1 MNAIMTAQLDDL
13 ASAAEVA
20 AALLKLTDADLVRL
34 KLIAQLRTSGLVA
47 IEWKDLINEAVCR
60 ALGETRRW
68 PRNVP
73 FIAFLAQTM
82 RSIANEERR
91 RLHQEKVT
99 LESDL
104 GSSHVE
110 GELITLDD
118 LAENPVHPEREEL
131 ARKTLEEI
139 EALFKDD
146 VEALALLNGLADG
159 LTPDEIQI
167 KGDMNKI
174 QYASSQ
180 KRIRR
185 KLAREFLT
193 EGNQS

>member
-1 MNAIMTAQLDDL
+1 MTAQLDDL
-13 ASAAEVA
+13 ATATDVA
-20 AALLKLTDADLVRL
+20 TALLSLTDADLVRL
-34 KLIAQLRTSGLVA
+34 KRIAQLRSAGLVA
-47 IEWKDLINEAVCR
+47 IEWKDLINEAVSR

-68 PRNVP
+68 PRSVP
-73 FIAFLAQTM
+73 FVAFLAQTM
-82 RSIANEERR
+82 RSIANEEWR

-104 GSSHVE
+104 GPSHSN
-110 GELITLDD
+110 GELMTLDE
-118 LAENPVHPEREEL
+118 LAENAVHPEREVL

-146 VEALALLNGLADG
+146 IEALAILNGLAGG

-167 KGDMNKI
+167 KGGMSRI

-185 KLAREFLT
+185 KLARELFT
-193 EGNQS
+193 KENQS

>member
-1 MNAIMTAQLDDL
+1 MTAQLDDL
-13 ASAAEVA
+13 ASTTDVA
-20 AALLKLTDADLVRL
+20 TALLSLTDADTVRL
-34 KLIAQLRTSGLVA
+34 KRIAQLRTAGLVA
-47 IEWKDLINEAVCR
+47 IEWKDLINEAVSR

-68 PRNVP
+68 PRSVP

-82 RSIANEERR
+82 RSIANEEWR

-104 GSSHVE
+104 GSSHSE
-110 GELITLDD
+110 GELMTLDV
-118 LAENPVHPEREEL
+118 LAENAVHPEREVL

-146 VEALALLNGLADG
+146 LEALATLNGLAGG
-159 LTPDEIQI
+159 LTPYEIQI
-167 KGDMNKI
+167 KGGMSQT

-185 KLAREFLT
+185 KLAREFL
-193 EGNQS
+193 

>member
-1 MNAIMTAQLDDL
+1 MTAHLDDL
-13 ASAAEVA
+13 ATATDVA
-20 AALLKLTDADLVRL
+20 AALLSLTDADLVRL
-34 KLIAQLRTSGLVA
+34 KRIAQLRSAGLVA
-47 IEWKDLINEAVCR
+47 IEWKDLINEAVSR

-68 PRNVP
+68 PRSVP
-73 FIAFLAQTM
+73 FVAFLAQTM
-82 RSIANEERR
+82 RSIANEEWR

-104 GSSHVE
+104 GTANSE
-110 GELITLDD
+110 GELMILDE
-118 LAENPVHPEREEL
+118 LAENSVHPEREVL

-146 VEALALLNGLADG
+146 LEALAILNGLAEG

-167 KGDMNKI
+167 KGDMSRI

-185 KLAREFLT
+185 KLSREYLT
-193 EGNQS
+193 KENQS

>member
-1 MNAIMTAQLDDL
+1 MTAHLDDL
-13 ASAAEVA
+13 ATATDVA
-20 AALLKLTDADLVRL
+20 AALLSLTDADLVRL
-34 KLIAQLRTSGLVA
+34 KRIAQLRSAGLVT
-47 IEWKDLINEAVCR
+47 IEWKDLINEAVSR

-73 FIAFLAQTM
+73 FVAFLAQTM
-82 RSIANEERR
+82 RSIANEEWRR
-91 RLHQEKVT
+91 FHQEKVT

-104 GSSHVE
+104 WTANSK
-110 GELITLDD
+110 GELMTLDE
-118 LAENPVHPEREEL
+118 LAENSVHPEREVL

-146 VEALALLNGLADG
+146 LEAIAILNGLAGG

-167 KGDMNKI
+167 KGNMSRIK
-174 QYASSQ
+174 YASSQ

-185 KLAREFLT
+185 KLAREFFI
-193 EGNQS
+193 EENQL